1 MPEGSGEW
9 KLGSKLEGG
18 RMKCFQKYS
27 RWLRIYMTSPFESQ
41 SSQMKI
47 SHKSLT
53 AGNTDLCACKYIHF
67 TSWYC
72 CSLSFALRNVS
83 FLVLCILIGI
93 ETWPCY
99 WVLWIENW
107 QQCSCGIIQIPK
119 SRKKEHKVREKKEKY
134 LWRKEKEITIGRQLG
149 VWLTL
154 Y

>member
-1 MPEGSGEW
+1 
-9 KLGSKLEGG
+9 
-18 RMKCFQKYS
+18 MKCFQKYS

-119 SRKKEHKVREKKEKY
+119 SRKKEHKVRDKKREILVKK
-134 LWRKEKEITIGRQLG
+134 RKRNNNWKTAWSLVDII
-149 VWLTL
+149 LTFPPMARRFFVTPIPL
-154 Y
+154 